1 MCTSM
6 IYNYILQLP
15 LKNGTITIPVLNR
28 NYYVRN
34 LCSIEI
40 KAILMFTTE
49 PIRPNFKCYDKAR
62 LS

>member
-1 MCTSM
+1 LR
-6 IYNYILQLP
+6 LQFYFTITI
-15 LKNGTITIPVLNR
+15 KNGTITIPVLNR

-34 LCSIEI
+34 LCSIER

>member
-1 MCTSM
+1 MC
-6 IYNYILQLP
+6 NYVLQLHFTITI
-15 LKNGTITIPVLNR
+15 KNGTITIPVLNR

-34 LCSIEI
+34 LCSIER